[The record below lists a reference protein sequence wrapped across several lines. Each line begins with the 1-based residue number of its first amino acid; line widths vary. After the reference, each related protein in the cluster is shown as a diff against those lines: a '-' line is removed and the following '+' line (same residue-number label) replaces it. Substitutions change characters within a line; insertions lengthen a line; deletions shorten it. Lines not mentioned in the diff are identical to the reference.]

1 MRWVVS
7 SRFRK
12 EIDLPAT
19 PEQVWEAI
27 TTRCGLAGW
36 LWDQEPM
43 LPELTP
49 AAWEPPRRLRIELPA
64 GPAGST
70 QALEYVIE
78 GLEGGR
84 ARLRFVHS
92 GFLSQSWEGE
102 LDFEELTGHGWD
114 MYLHTLA
121 EYLAHFQDRTA
132 TYVTANGPPASAED
146 RAWPVLLASLGLGEG
161 VSGGEPA
168 RVAVEELPAIEGVV
182 DYVGPTS
189 LGMRTHD
196 ALYRFL
202 GRSALGMPIAVGH
215 HLFAEDVNADREQDA
230 WRSWLAR
237 VVA

>member
-1 MRWVVS
+1 M
-7 SRFRK
+7 
-12 EIDLPAT
+12 
-19 PEQVWEAI
+19 
-27 TTRCGLAGW
+27 
-36 LWDQEPM
+36 
-43 LPELTP
+43 
-49 AAWEPPRRLRIELPA
+49 
-64 GPAGST
+64 
-70 QALEYVIE
+70 
-78 GLEGGR
+78 
-84 ARLRFVHS
+84 
-92 GFLSQSWEGE
+92 
-102 LDFEELTGHGWD
+102 
-114 MYLHTLA
+114 
-121 EYLAHFQDRTA
+121 
-132 TYVTANGPPASAED
+132 
-146 RAWPVLLASLGLGEG
+146 LLASLGLGEG